1 MPAGR
6 RRCSWK
12 DGGAFNPMNNNLQDK
27 ISELERAR
35 VRLIELHNVERKQ
48 VEEHLVLSE
57 RRYRELLNLAVDG
70 ILVGTHDGIITDVN
84 ECMCGLFG
92 LRREEVIG
100 KFIGEMPFTPESV
113 RERPFRFDLIHKGET
128 VVCERTIIRKD
139 NSAVVVELHS
149 KMMPDGIL
157 QSIYHDIT
165 DRKKAQEQLKALNAT
180 LEQRVAERTAEVRK
194 YADQLRA
201 LTGRL
206 IHAEE
211 AERRRI
217 SDVLHED
224 LQQTLAAARM
234 MLGVVRERVDG
245 TEAEV
250 SLKRVDRML
259 EASFKLTRNLVQE
272 LAVPGLREGGL
283 PEAVHWISQQ
293 MKEKFG
299 LAVELTTDA
308 AVPPLCESVFICLFR
323 AIQEL
328 LFNIVKHADTLHA
341 RVDIRQKG
349 KGAIQVTIRD
359 GGNGFS
365 SEELNG
371 TEANGIG
378 VGIFGIRERIGG
390 LGGHM
395 EITSAVGQGTAVVLT
410 APIRMDNVPFTPG
423 T

>member
-1 MPAGR
+1 
-6 RRCSWK
+6 
-12 DGGAFNPMNNNLQDK
+12 MNNTLKDK

-35 VRLIELHNVERKQ
+35 VRLIERHNVERKEA
-48 VEEHLVLSE
+48 EEHLVLSE
-57 RRYRELLNLAVDG
+57 RRYRELLNFAVDG
-70 ILVGTHDGIITDVN
+70 ILIGTHDGIITDVN

-92 LRREEVIG
+92 LSREEVVG
-100 KFIGEMPFTPESV
+100 KFIGEMPFTPASV
-113 RERPFRFDLIHKGET
+113 SERPFRFDLIHKGKT

-139 NSAVVVELHS
+139 GSVVVVELHS
-149 KMMPDGIL
+149 KMMPDGNL

-165 DRKKAQEQLKALNAT
+165 DRRKAEEQLKALNAT
-180 LEQRVAERTAEVRK
+180 LEQRVAERTAEVSI
-194 YADQLRA
+194 YAGQLRA

-206 IHAEE
+206 LHAEE
-211 AERRRI
+211 TERCRI

-234 MLGVVRERVDG
+234 MLGVVRESVKD
-245 TEAEV
+245 TAAEAPLE
-250 SLKRVDRML
+250 RVDRML
-259 EASFKLTRNLVQE
+259 EASFKLTRSLVHE

-293 MKEKFG
+293 MKKKFG
-299 LAVELTTDA
+299 LAVELTTEG

-341 RVDIRQKG
+341 RVDIRQNG
-349 KGAIQVTIRD
+349 KGEVQVTIRD
-359 GGNGFS
+359 GGNGFLC
-365 SEELNG
+365 EELNG
-371 TEANGIG
+371 TEANGGIG

-395 EITSAVGQGTAVVLT
+395 EITSAVGQGTAVVMT
-410 APIRMDNVPFTPG
+410 APVRMDKGPLTTVL
-423 T
+423 